1 MFLKLKSWKVKKLK
15 INLNDRLNHDR
26 KLLTLWPVFLPL
38 ICLFTSFLFHT
49 SLHAQSK
56 SDPGAV
62 VDELQSTLMDV
73 MKRGPEIL
81 YSGRYE
87 RLEPIINNT
96 HQIPYI
102 ARLTVGKYWRGM
114 SDDDKDLFQSTFSKM
129 VVSKYASRFK
139 KHKGEYFKFVSE
151 ESLKRGMVVL
161 IYDLYWAN
169 GIDSTRFNYILRQFD
184 GKWKIVNII
193 VKGIS
198 DLALKRAE
206 FTSVIENEGLEKLL
220 ERITDNTDEIRLKH
234 EEQGT

>member
-1 MFLKLKSWKVKKLK
+1 MPKILEYLKDRSYCDH
-15 INLNDRLNHDR
+15 NLS
-26 KLLTLWPVFLPL
+26 TLWPVFLLL
-38 ICLFTSFLFHT
+38 ICLFTSLLFHT

-56 SDPGAV
+56 TEPGAV
-62 VDELQSTLMDV
+62 VGELQSTLIEV
-73 MKRGPEIL
+73 MKKGPEIL

-102 ARLTVGKYWRGM
+102 ARLTVGKYWGEM

-129 VVSKYASRFK
+129 VVSNYASRFQK
-139 KHKGEYFKFVSE
+139 YKGEYFKFVSE
-151 ESLKRGMVVL
+151 ESMKRGMVVL
-161 IYDLYWAN
+161 IFDLYWAN

-193 VKGIS
+193 VKGVS

-220 ERITDNTDEIRLKH
+220 ERITNNTDEIRLKH